1 MDEWS
6 AVRSA
11 LEKQGVVRRCRRG
24 NCMIAGRTIALLAI
38 ALLAV
43 SACAQPSASSP
54 SVHNGS
60 SVPVP
65 TTVTTAPS
73 TDVYGSPPGLELPFT
88 VVVPAAGSGMFGGPA
103 AALTVDQLRRA
114 ITTRTAAPGNF
125 QCANARCLPTDV
137 PSNSLLVV
145 LTPSPA
151 ACDPVT
157 AFHARLTGAHTLT
170 ITADVSIDCGGDA
183 AAQSAATLLAVPV
196 SSLPS
201 GALTVVAPGPRA
213 VPASTTVTLP

>member
-1 MDEWS
+1 
-6 AVRSA
+6 
-11 LEKQGVVRRCRRG
+11 
-24 NCMIAGRTIALLAI
+24 MIVSRAI
-38 ALLAV
+38 ALLVIALLTLLLV
-43 SACAQPSASSP
+43 SACVQSSASSSP
-54 SVHNGS
+54 SVHNGGS
-60 SVPVP
+60 APVP
-65 TTVTTAPS
+65 TTATAAPS
-73 TDVYGSPPGLELPFT
+73 ADVSGSPPSGELPFT

-183 AAQSAATLLAVPV
+183 AAQSAATLLAVPL

>member
-1 MDEWS
+1 M
-6 AVRSA
+6 VGRP
-11 LEKQGVVRRCRRG
+11 GRRCRRG

-43 SACAQPSASSP
+43 SACTQPSASSSP
-54 SVHNGS
+54 SVHHGS
-60 SVPVP
+60 SVLVP
-65 TTVTTAPS
+65 TTASTAPS
-73 TDVYGSPPGLELPFT
+73 TDLSGSPPGGELPFA
-88 VVVPAAGSGMFGGPA
+88 VVVSSAGSGMFGGPA
-103 AALTVDQLRRA
+103 AALTLDQLRRV
-114 ITTRTAAPGNF
+114 ITTRTEAPGNF
-125 QCANARCLPTDV
+125 QCVNARCLPTHV

-170 ITADVSIDCGGDA
+170 ITADLSIDCRGDV
-183 AAQSAATLLAVPV
+183 AAQSAAMLLAVPL

>member
-1 MDEWS
+1 
-6 AVRSA
+6 
-11 LEKQGVVRRCRRG
+11 
-24 NCMIAGRTIALLAI
+24 MIAGRAIALLAI

-43 SACAQPSASSP
+43 SACAQHSASSSP

-103 AALTVDQLRRA
+103 AALTVDQLRRV